1 MHRVTGQHE
10 SPRENPKGGDTSAY
24 RVGRLRPPGRAC
36 SYARSMRAYAL
47 WLWIDSKF
55 STSTA

>member
-1 MHRVTGQHE
+1 MHRVTWRHE
-10 SPRENPKGGDTSAY
+10 STRENPKGGDTSAY
-24 RVGRLRPPGRAC
+24 RVGHPRPPGRARC
-36 SYARSMRAYAL
+36 YARSMRAYAL